1 MFHILLTMFAG
12 IGAGYVCR
20 RVKAISYSGKGV
32 TVIVWIMLF
41 MLGAE
46 IGMDRNIVGNL
57 SGLGLQSILFAV
69 AGVAGSVLAAV
80 AVQKVLFSTEVP
92 GKAYVPHEDSPYHAA
107 EAGKTGAGD
116 GILKRFRMF
125 GGTIAVLAFFAAGCI
140 AGLTGIMP
148 FDPREG
154 NVTVYILY
162 VLMLL
167 VGVSIWSNP
176 ELKKILKSITPTLLV
191 LPLASIAGTLLFS
204 AAVSLAVSG
213 WGLTDCLAVGS
224 GMGYYSLSS
233 ILISQYKEASIGA
246 QLAAELGTVAL
257 LANIFREL
265 FTLVSAPVLARK
277 FGPFAPIASA
287 GATAMDVCL
296 PVILKNTGDRML
308 PAAVISGVISDFSVP
323 LLVPLFCSL

>member
-1 MFHILLTMFAG
+1 M
-12 IGAGYVCR
+12 
-20 RVKAISYSGKGV
+20 KG
-32 TVIVWIMLF
+32 TLI
-41 MLGAE
+41 
-46 IGMDRNIVGNL
+46 
-57 SGLGLQSILFAV
+57 
-69 AGVAGSVLAAV
+69 
-80 AVQKVLFSTEVP
+80 
-92 GKAYVPHEDSPYHAA
+92 
-107 EAGKTGAGD
+107 
-116 GILKRFRMF
+116 
-125 GGTIAVLAFFAAGCI
+125 VLAFFAAGCM
-140 AGLTGIMP
+140 AGLAGIMP

-154 NVTVYILY
+154 NATTYILY
-162 VLMLL
+162 ALMLM
-167 VGVSIWSNP
+167 VGISIGSNP
-176 ELKKILKSITPTLLV
+176 DLKRILKGVTPGLLL
-191 LPLASIAGTLLFS
+191 LPVASIAGTLLLT
-204 AAVSLAVSG
+204 AAVSLMMKG